1 MAGLVTDFDLLLQR
15 MKKPRGRVSRGIFD
29 RGGKE
34 LLVKEVGRLKALLE
48 ELLAGGA
55 KVTADA
61 GIQPCQLFAN
71 GRVQLLQ

>member
-1 MAGLVTDFDLLLQR
+1 MNLACRRKRDQGEF
-15 MKKPRGRVSRGIFD
+15 
-29 RGGKE
+29 
-34 LLVKEVGRLKALLE
+34 VKLLE